1 MTSKEGFLKDVCW
14 AISIALMAAMSSF
27 SVWNWGLAIVGYTT
41 IEFWAVRL
49 DPSDPRHIAPNEN
62 NLIGNK
68 SYMKNLETVFGTRN
82 IFLMFLPSTRPLLDL
97 STLDDIYL

>member
-1 MTSKEGFLKDVCW
+1 MGIC
-14 AISIALMAAMSSF
+14 AAMFFF
-27 SVWNWGLAIVGYTT
+27 SVWNWGLAIIGYTT

-62 NLIGNK
+62 NLIGNR

-82 IFLMFLPSTRPLLDL
+82 VFLMLLPSIRPLADL